1 MTLTE
6 LQEEWIKDSKIDLLN
21 LAEEAARV
29 PMLHAKY
36 MQILTSTRLQQ
47 RKVESSYKQFRK
59 LKERYYRG
67 ELSKEEL
74 TEIGWDQ
81 YLNNR
86 PLKNEIDSVLDAD
99 EDIIKKIDK
108 IEYYKTMMIFLEQ
121 IIKSINSRTWDV
133 KSAID
138 WKKFTGG
145 A

>member
-1 MTLTE
+1 MTLSE
-6 LQEEWIKDSKIDLLN
+6 IQEEWIKDSRIDLLN

-29 PMLHAKY
+29 PVLHAKY
-36 MQILTSTRLQQ
+36 MKILTSTRLQQ
-47 RKVESSYKQFRK
+47 RKVEAEYKQYKK

-74 TEIGWDQ
+74 NENGWGQ
-81 YLNNR
+81 YLHNR

-99 EDIIKKIDK
+99 DDMIKKIDK
-108 IEYYKTMMIFLEQ
+108 IEYYKTMMVLLEQ